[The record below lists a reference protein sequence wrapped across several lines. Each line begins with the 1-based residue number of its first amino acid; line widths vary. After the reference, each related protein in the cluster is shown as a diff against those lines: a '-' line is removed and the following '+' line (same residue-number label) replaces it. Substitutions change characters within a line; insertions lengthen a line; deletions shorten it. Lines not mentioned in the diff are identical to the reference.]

1 MLGKAQGKPVQA
13 GELRIFTACSVRHP
27 YVTRTMVPK
36 ILPLFA
42 ALALSAAP
50 PLAQIALAQT
60 PLADVAGRRIMP
72 FLDIKRMVDRAIGGR
87 MIGGDY
93 DPESFTYQLRY
104 MRGTEVVDVVVDA
117 RSGRILGRRESM

>member
-1 MLGKAQGKPVQA
+1 MLGRARDGAVQA
-13 GELRIFTACSVRHP
+13 GELLIFTACSVRGA
-27 YVTRTMVPK
+27 YAKRTMVPK
-36 ILPLFA
+36 LMPLFA
-42 ALALSAAP
+42 ALALCVAP
-50 PLAQIALAQT
+50 PLAEAAFAQT

-72 FLDIKRMVDRAIGGR
+72 FAEIKRMVDRVIGGR

-117 RSGRILGRRESM
+117 RSGRVLGRRESM

>member
-1 MLGKAQGKPVQA
+1 
-13 GELRIFTACSVRHP
+13 
-27 YVTRTMVPK
+27 MVPRL
-36 ILPLFA
+36 LPLFVV
-42 ALALSAAP
+42 LVLSAAP
-50 PLAQIALAQT
+50 PLVAAAVAQT

-72 FLDIKRMVDRAIGGR
+72 FGDIKRLVDKAVGGR

>member
-1 MLGKAQGKPVQA
+1 MV
-13 GELRIFTACSVRHP
+13 VR
-27 YVTRTMVPK
+27 V
-36 ILPLFA
+36 LSLFA

-50 PLAQIALAQT
+50 PLVEVAIAQT

-72 FLDIKRMVDRAIGGR
+72 FGDIKRMVDKAIGGR

-117 RSGRILGRRESM
+117 RSGRILGQRESM